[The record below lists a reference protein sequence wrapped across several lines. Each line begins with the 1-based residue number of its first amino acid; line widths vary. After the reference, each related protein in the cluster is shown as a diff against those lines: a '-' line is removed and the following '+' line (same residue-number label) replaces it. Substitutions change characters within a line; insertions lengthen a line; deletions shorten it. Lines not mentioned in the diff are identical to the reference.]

1 MTSGSSSGIIGM
13 SGGAYVT
20 DWSPTHDPA
29 AGVPPHPLHR
39 SSRKTESASSL
50 HLQQQQHQQQQQ
62 QQQHQQ
68 LQHQRSAGSGGGGL
82 NSNRSHHFITESD
95 LKRDFDF
102 YQA

>member
-39 SSRKTESASSL
+39 SGRKTESASSL
-50 HLQQQQHQQQQQ
+50 QLQQQQHQQQ

-68 LQHQRSAGSGGGGL
+68 LQHQRSAGSGGL

>member
-13 SGGAYVT
+13 SGGGAYVT

-50 HLQQQQHQQQQQ
+50 HLQQQHQQQQQ

-68 LQHQRSAGSGGGGL
+68 LQHQRSAGSGGGL
-82 NSNRSHHFITESD
+82 NSRSHHFITESD

>member
-39 SSRKTESASSL
+39 SRKTESASSL
-50 HLQQQQHQQQQQ
+50 HLQQQ

-68 LQHQRSAGSGGGGL
+68 LQHQRSAGSGSGGL
-82 NSNRSHHFITESD
+82 NSNRSGHHFITESD

>member
-39 SSRKTESASSL
+39 SRKTESASSL
-50 HLQQQQHQQQQQ
+50 QLQQQLQQQQQQ
-62 QQQHQQ
+62 QQQHRQQ
-68 LQHQRSAGSGGGGL
+68 QPLSAGL
-82 NSNRSHHFITESD
+82 NSRSAHHFITESD

>member
-39 SSRKTESASSL
+39 SRKTESASSL
-50 HLQQQQHQQQQQ
+50 QLQQQQQQQ

-68 LQHQRSAGSGGGGL
+68 LQHQRSAGSGGL
-82 NSNRSHHFITESD
+82 NSRSHHFITESD

>member
-39 SSRKTESASSL
+39 SARKTESASNL
-50 HLQQQQHQQQQQ
+50 QLQQQHHRQQQP
-62 QQQHQQ
+62 
-68 LQHQRSAGSGGGGL
+68 LTAGLGLGSRSA
-82 NSNRSHHFITESD
+82 HHFITESD